1 MSWQEPTLSRGVE
14 SREGAQHGRNSAGN
28 WMHGVL
34 RHGGVG
40 RNFSAQETK
49 KKKIHND
56 SFGMNCTANSGK
68 KKVMRNDRGRT
79 SGGCW
84 GKDLF
89 IYLL

>member
-1 MSWQEPTLSRGVE
+1 MGEIQLEIGCTVSSGME
-14 SREGAQHGRNSAGN
+14 
-28 WMHGVL
+28 VL
-34 RHGGVG
+34 E
-40 RNFSAQETK
+40 ETFLPRRQS
-49 KKKIHND
+49 KKKIQND